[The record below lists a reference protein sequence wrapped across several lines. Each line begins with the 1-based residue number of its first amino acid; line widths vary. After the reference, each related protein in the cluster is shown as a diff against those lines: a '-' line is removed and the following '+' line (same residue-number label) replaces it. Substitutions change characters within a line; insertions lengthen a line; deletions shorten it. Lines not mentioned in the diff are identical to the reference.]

1 MKKPAEFLQGFGI
14 GVGLIAV
21 VAAISLLSRPATAI
35 PGQAARQAPAGKP
48 ASEPRGAG
56 HSAAILPPDYLD
68 LCREA
73 GL

>member
-1 MKKPAEFLQGFGI
+1 
-14 GVGLIAV
+14 
-21 VAAISLLSRPATAI
+21 VAAISLLSRPATTL
-35 PGQAARQAPAGKP
+35 PGPARQAFAGKP
-48 ASEPRGAG
+48 ASEPGGAG